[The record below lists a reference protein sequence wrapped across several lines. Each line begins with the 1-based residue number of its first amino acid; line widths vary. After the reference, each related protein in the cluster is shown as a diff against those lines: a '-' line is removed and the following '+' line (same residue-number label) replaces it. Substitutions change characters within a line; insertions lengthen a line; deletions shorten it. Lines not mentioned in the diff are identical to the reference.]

1 MTHELDASEE
11 LGRCVTS
18 GHDYRQIKNSMHMGE
33 AAIPYT
39 VYANWDE
46 EGALSVI
53 RLDHPTLTEAIENG
67 EATAKARGPKRQ
79 FHGWAVTRVGD
90 VRRLNFHVKAT
101 PRPEN
106 KWHADIVM
114 PDQDRLRQERH
125 TELALELARASKWRP
140 RPKKED
146 PVP

>member
-1 MTHELDASEE
+1 MTCMLDASEE

-18 GHDYRQIKNSMHMGE
+18 GNEYRQIKYSMRMGE

-39 VYANWDE
+39 VYENWDE

-53 RLDHPTLTEAIENG
+53 RLDHPSLT

-79 FHGWAVTRVGD
+79 FHGWAVTCVGD

-114 PDQDRLRQERH
+114 PDQDRLRQERR

-140 RPKKED
+140 HPKKEAL
-146 PVP
+146 VP